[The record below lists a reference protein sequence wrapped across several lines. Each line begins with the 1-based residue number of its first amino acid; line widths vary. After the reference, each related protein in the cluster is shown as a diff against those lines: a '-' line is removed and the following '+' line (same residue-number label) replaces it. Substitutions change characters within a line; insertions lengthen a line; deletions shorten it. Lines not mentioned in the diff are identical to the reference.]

1 VRKSLPVAGMVM
13 ACTCL
18 VLAGCCVW
26 SLYALSRAAPS
37 ARWVELACAALLAGC
52 AIVSIRRQR
61 SASSDA
67 KQIEMLLAVADAL
80 PMRVAYLD
88 MQQRFRFVNRSG
100 CERHGV
106 AREALLGRPAAE
118 FVTAFRSDRGAAVL
132 QSAYDGHAQRFEH
145 DDLMD
150 GRRLRL
156 ESHLQPDI
164 DSQGRVRGVFVTG
177 VDITALSRQ
186 TVTLNAVIESMPAM
200 VAVVDP
206 QLRYRLVNQ
215 AYERWLARPRA
226 EIVDHSLQDCMSG
239 TEYQDALPFVQRALA
254 GETVTYDLYL
264 PAAQTKHVGVTLV
277 PLRLEDG
284 SSTGFICIAQ
294 DATAQREEQDRLLLL
309 SERDPLT
316 GLLNRAGFERFLSI
330 KVERGDGYAC
340 GLLYID
346 LDRFKPI
353 NDEHGHAV
361 GDEVLREFASRIR
374 TAVRPT
380 DAVARLG
387 GDEFAVVLSGLR
399 EPEDAAVVAQK
410 IVELARLPFVLGEQ
424 VLLLSASV
432 GVAVNADVEGG
443 WQGLVQRAD
452 ALLYQAKHAGR
463 ARMEIEPRNYL
474 DDGRLT
480 G

>member
-1 VRKSLPVAGMVM
+1 MVM
-13 ACTCL
+13 TCTCL
-18 VLAGCCVW
+18 VLVGCCLW
-26 SLYALSRAAPS
+26 SLYALSHTAPS
-37 ARWVELACAALLAGC
+37 AIGVHVQRLQLVELACTVVLAGC
-52 AIVSIRRQR
+52 AILSIRRQR
-61 SASSDA
+61 TASADA
-67 KQIEMLLAVADAL
+67 AQIEVLLAVADAL

-88 MQQRFRFVNRSG
+88 TQQRFRFVNRSG
-100 CERHGV
+100 CERHGLT
-106 AREALLGRPAAE
+106 RDDLLGRPAAE
-118 FVTAFRSDRGAAVL
+118 FVTAFGSERGAAVL
-132 QSAYDGHAQRFEH
+132 RSAYDGHAQRFEH
-145 DDLMD
+145 DDPAE
-150 GRRLRL
+150 GKRL

-164 DSQGRVRGVFVTG
+164 DSQGQVRGVFVIG

-186 TVTLNAVIESMPAM
+186 TLTLNAVIESIPAM

-215 AYERWLARPRA
+215 AYERWLARPRT
-226 EIVDHSLQDCMSG
+226 EIVDHTVQDCMSG
-239 TEYQDALPFVQRALA
+239 REYEDALPFVQRALA
-254 GETVTYDLYL
+254 GETVTYSLYL

-316 GLLNRAGFERFLSI
+316 ALLNRAGFERFLTI
-330 KVERGDGYAC
+330 KVEHGDGYAC

-353 NDEHGHAV
+353 NDAHGHAV

-374 TAVRPT
+374 TAVRPS

-410 IVELARLPFVLGEQ
+410 IVELARLPFVVGEQ

-443 WQGLVQRAD
+443 WQGLVRRAD
-452 ALLYQAKHAGR
+452 ALLYKAKHAGR
-463 ARMEIEPRNYL
+463 ARMEVEPRNYL
-474 DDGRLT
+474 EDGRLV